1 MTRAVR
7 QQRHDGR
14 IEEDS
19 EPSRDTGDTSPE
31 AAIVSVL
38 TTEHFT
44 LQGARAATTSEST
57 ARAAL
62 FVGAVSSGLIA
73 LGFVGQ
79 ASRFGSAFEAF
90 ALVVLPTLFAL
101 GVFTF
106 VRLVQ
111 SSTEDLL
118 YGRAI
123 NRIRGYYRELAGE
136 HARYLLLDDHDDVYG
151 VLANMGM
158 RRPARWQLW
167 FTLAAMVAVITAV
180 IAGATQALIVARLT
194 DDGLGWPVVAGAAAA
209 LAALSALAR
218 VQNRMHLSARGWD
231 QPLFPSPDT
240 PLQTSGR
247 AGSMGDNRPL
257 RDTR

>member
-1 MTRAVR
+1 MTERFGAAARKPVDVHSAASADNRGAAASAAVV
-7 QQRHDGR
+7 
-14 IEEDS
+14 
-19 EPSRDTGDTSPE
+19 T
-31 AAIVSVL
+31 VL

-73 LGFVGQ
+73 LGFVRQ
-79 ASRFGSAFEAF
+79 ASKFGSPFDAF

-106 VRLVQ
+106 ARLVQ

-123 NRIRGYYRELAGE
+123 NRIRSYYRQLAGE
-136 HARYLLLDDHDDVYG
+136 HARYLLLGGHDDVYG

-158 RRPARWQLW
+158 RRPPRWQLW
-167 FTLAAMVAVITAV
+167 FTLAAMVAVLNAV
-180 IAGATQALIVARLT
+180 IAGTTLALIVGKLANG
-194 DDGLGWPVVAGAAAA
+194 GLGWALIAGAAAA
-209 LAALSALAR
+209 LGSLRALAR
-218 VQNRMHLSARGWD
+218 LQTLMHLSARD
-231 QPLFPSPDT
+231 AEQPLFPSPDST
-240 PLQTSGR
+240 PRTTGHA
-247 AGSMGDNRPL
+247 AGL
-257 RDTR
+257 

>member
-1 MTRAVR
+1 MTGGLPP
-7 QQRHDGR
+7 RHASRVD
-14 IEEDS
+14 EDS
-19 EPSRDTGDTSPE
+19 EPSRDGAGASAS
-31 AAIVSVL
+31 AAVVTVL

-79 ASRFGSAFEAF
+79 ASRFGSSFEAF
-90 ALVVLPTLFAL
+90 ALLVLPTLFAL
-101 GVFTF
+101 AVFTF

-123 NRIRGYYRELAGE
+123 NRIRGYYGQLAGE
-136 HARYLLLDDHDDVYG
+136 HARYLLLDGHDDVYG

-158 RRPARWQLW
+158 RRPPRWQLW
-167 FTLAAMVAVITAV
+167 FTLAAMVAVINAV
-180 IAGATQALIVARLT
+180 IAGATLALIADKLA
-194 DDGLGWPVVAGAAAA
+194 DGGLGWALIAGGVAAVVS
-209 LAALSALAR
+209 LCALAR

-231 QPLFPSPDT
+231 QPLFPSTDAPQ
-240 PLQTSGR
+240 QTNGR
-247 AGSMGDNRPL
+247 AGVR
-257 RDTR
+257 

>member
-1 MTRAVR
+1 L
-7 QQRHDGR
+7 QQRHDSPIG
-14 IEEDS
+14 EDS
-19 EPSRDTGDTSPE
+19 GQGDDDPRASAS
-31 AAIVSVL
+31 AAVVTVL

-79 ASRFGSAFEAF
+79 ASKFGSSFEAF

-123 NRIRGYYRELAGE
+123 NRIRAYYRQLAGE
-136 HARYLLLDDHDDVYG
+136 HARYLLLSDHDDVYG

-158 RRPARWQLW
+158 RRPPRWQLW
-167 FTLAAMVAVITAV
+167 FTLAAMVAVLNAV
-180 IAGATQALIVARLT
+180 IAGATLALIVGKLANA
-194 DDGLGWPVVAGAAAA
+194 GLSWALIAGAAAT
-209 LAALSALAR
+209 LSSLYALAR
-218 VQNRMHLSARGWD
+218 VQSRMHLSARGRE
-231 QPLFPSPDT
+231 PALFPSPEAS
-240 PLQTSGR
+240 PQTNGR
-247 AGSMGDNRPL
+247 HGAD
-257 RDTR
+257 